1 MIPSTTEGPI
11 TGNTQRKTYLLPACP
26 EYDKVALKRLFLVRG
41 TLLPGG
47 QDTRRR
53 STICAHAAL
62 HAYHRA
68 RGLGPEV
75 MRGTDPTRL

>member
-11 TGNTQRKTYLLPACP
+11 TGNTQRKTYLLPTCP
-26 EYDKVALKRLFLVRG
+26 EYDQVALKRLFRVRWK
-41 TLLPGG
+41 LLPGG

-53 STICAHAAL
+53 NTICVHAAL

-68 RGLGPEV
+68 RGLGPAV
-75 MRGTDPTRL
+75 MSGTDPTRL